1 MHNDDPLRAAGR
13 TVIMTTK
20 GPSSVALA
28 GTENGHGSNGA
39 PLGAPLPGPGREVAA
54 GALLPGPDRE
64 AAAGAQAPA
73 AGDWAICCSGGGIR
87 SAAYCLGAL
96 QSLDR
101 GGLLSKV
108 KWILGVSG
116 GSYIAT
122 SRALVAHHLRAG
134 TQPTA
139 YAPGTPE
146 ELSLRYDSRYIAP
159 NGSTILV
166 GALSMLLGA
175 AGALVIVLTPLY
187 ALTHAWGWLLR
198 GQHVL
203 ISSGPRAMT
212 ATVTSPGWWLCP
224 VIVGAVV
231 LVAFL
236 FWWGTL
242 GPDTR
247 RPGGPLMWLN
257 PDSRDR
263 GSDRAR
269 VVSWAAM
276 LAVGLALAMI
286 AAPLLISWLT
296 SQTGSLG
303 TITHFLGFGARPT
316 WSWSAA
322 AALFAAVT
330 AVARYAQAGL
340 AKWTASTSAAKA
352 QSAATPS
359 LLTQLAG
366 SIRQRLMPWVASAV
380 IVAGGVILALLWI
393 SDGARAGFSAGQLLP
408 VAVALAVTLLA
419 RVGVNV
425 NRLSLHD
432 AYRWR
437 LADAFAVTRDA
448 AEAAAEPG
456 RRVRARTLFAQA
468 AATRLS
474 QLRHD
479 DGTVAAR
486 GRPGL
491 VVCATANINAV
502 REVPPGQDGFC
513 VTFDPEYVALH
524 REKGLAAAE
533 RARARTP
540 DYEALIGHRRST
552 LFDISAISGAAV
564 SPLMGSAT
572 IQAYRILFTATDIRL
587 GVWLPHP
594 AVVRDARLLLD
605 HAEDPDYAPR
615 RWWERHPLLL
625 LLWYLSPHRLWD
637 HDQNQ
642 APGRDENAGQ
652 RGTREEMGRDSERE
666 ARLWAHVLQL
676 KLAGK
681 RSGTLW
687 YRALQPTLGLL
698 WAEAAG
704 RLSYRATWMYVTDG
718 GHYDNLGLVEALRR
732 GASHIVVLDAS
743 GDKADTWTTLGG
755 AIALA
760 RSDTGVEIELNP
772 TTMRP
777 SGLDLAPG
785 QVARPWAHGSFWRS
799 QAAPGLPRQG
809 EIWVCKLGWWTGA
822 PWDVR
827 AYAGSHPTYPTD
839 STLEQLYDATEFN
852 AYQQLGAA
860 SVLDAARHCAPPL
873 AWVPAPAPEISRPV
887 GDGLASRL
895 GIAEKEMA

>member
-1 MHNDDPLRAAGR
+1 ME
-13 TVIMTTK
+13 V
-20 GPSSVALA
+20 A
-28 GTENGHGSNGA
+28 GT
-39 PLGAPLPGPGREVAA
+39 
-54 GALLPGPDRE
+54 
-64 AAAGAQAPA
+64 QAPEP
-73 AGDWAICCSGGGIR
+73 GDWAICCSGGGIR

-96 QSLDR
+96 QNLDR
-101 GGLLSKV
+101 VGLLSKV

-134 TQPTA
+134 TQPPA

-159 NGSTILV
+159 NASTILV
-166 GALSMLLGA
+166 GVLSMLLGA
-175 AGALVIVLTPLY
+175 IGTFVIVLAPLY
-187 ALTHAWGWLLR
+187 ALAHAWGWLLR
-198 GQHVL
+198 WRHGL
-203 ISSGPRAMT
+203 LPSGPRAMT
-212 ATVTSPGWWLCP
+212 AAVTGPGWWLWP
-224 VIVGAVV
+224 VIAGAIV

-242 GPDTR
+242 EPGAR
-247 RPGGPLMWLN
+247 RLGGPLMWLN

-263 GSDRAR
+263 GSDRAM
-269 VVSWAAM
+269 VVGWAAA
-276 LAVGLALAMI
+276 LAAGLALAVI

-296 SQTGSLG
+296 SRTGSLG
-303 TITHFLGFGARPT
+303 TITHFLGFGVRPS

-322 AALFAAVT
+322 AGVFAAVI
-330 AVARYAQAGL
+330 AVAGYVRTGL
-340 AKWTASTSAAKA
+340 ARWTALTSATKG
-352 QSAATPS
+352 QSAAQPS
-359 LLTQLAG
+359 LLTKLTG
-366 SIRQRLMPWVASAV
+366 SVRQRLLPWIASAV
-380 IVAGGVILALLWI
+380 IVAGGAILALLWI
-393 SDGARAGFSAGQLLP
+393 SDGARSGLSAGQFLP
-408 VAVALAVTLLA
+408 VGVALAVTLLA
-419 RVGVNV
+419 RVAVNV

-432 AYRWR
+432 IYRWR
-437 LADAFAVTRDA
+437 LADAFAVTR
-448 AEAAAEPG
+448 EAAQAAAQPG
-456 RRVRARTLFAQA
+456 QRVRARGLFAAA

-474 QLRHD
+474 ELRHD

-491 VVCATANINAV
+491 VVCGTANINAV
-502 REVPPGQDGFC
+502 REVPPGQGGFC
-513 VTFDPEYVALH
+513 VTFDAEYVTLH
-524 REKGLAAAE
+524 REKGLATAE
-533 RARARTP
+533 RARALTP

-552 LFDISAISGAAV
+552 LFDVSAISGAAV

-572 IQAYRILFTATDIRL
+572 RQAYRILFTATNVRL

-594 AVVRDARLLLD
+594 AVVRNARLLID
-605 HAEDPDYAPR
+605 HAPDYAPR

-637 HDQNQ
+637 HDHDQ
-642 APGRDENAGQ
+642 ACRGQDNAGR
-652 RGTREEMGRDSERE
+652 RGDYAKMGRHSERE

-676 KLAGK
+676 RQEGK
-681 RSGTLW
+681 RSGALW
-687 YRALQPTLGLL
+687 YRVMQPTLGLL

-743 GDKADTWTTLGG
+743 GDKADTWFTLGG

-760 RSDTGVEIELNP
+760 RADAGVEIILDP

-777 SGLDLAPG
+777 AGRHLAPG
-785 QVARPWAHGSFWRS
+785 QVVHPWAHGQFTRP
-799 QAAPGLPRQG
+799 QETPGLPRQG

-827 AYAGSHPTYPTD
+827 AYAAGHPTYPTD
-839 STLEQLYDATEFN
+839 STLEQLYSATEFE

-860 SVLDAARHCAPPL
+860 TVLDAAKRCAPPL
-873 AWVPAPAPEISRPV
+873 RWVPAPPAVGAEPTPGDPEPTASHGASRPARAGV
-887 GDGLASRL
+887 G
-895 GIAEKEMA
+895 

>member
-1 MHNDDPLRAAGR
+1 
-13 TVIMTTK
+13 
-20 GPSSVALA
+20 
-28 GTENGHGSNGA
+28 
-39 PLGAPLPGPGREVAA
+39 
-54 GALLPGPDRE
+54 
-64 AAAGAQAPA
+64 
-73 AGDWAICCSGGGIR
+73 
-87 SAAYCLGAL
+87 
-96 QSLDR
+96 
-101 GGLLSKV
+101 
-108 KWILGVSG
+108 
-116 GSYIAT
+116 
-122 SRALVAHHLRAG
+122 
-134 TQPTA
+134 
-139 YAPGTPE
+139 
-146 ELSLRYDSRYIAP
+146 
-159 NGSTILV
+159 
-166 GALSMLLGA
+166 MLLGA
-175 AGALVIVLTPLY
+175 AGALVIVLAPLY

-198 GQHVL
+198 EQHVL
-203 ISSGPRAMT
+203 ISSGPRAMA
-212 ATVTSPGWWLCP
+212 ATVTSLGWWLWP
-224 VIVGAVV
+224 VIAGGIA
-231 LVAFL
+231 LLAFL

-242 GPDTR
+242 EPGGR

-269 VVSWAAM
+269 VVSWTAA
-276 LAVGLALAMI
+276 LAVGLGLGLI

-296 SQTGSLG
+296 SRTGSLG

-340 AKWTASTSAAKA
+340 AKWTASTAAAKSQSAAK
-352 QSAATPS
+352 PN
-359 LLTQLAG
+359 LLTQLTG
-366 SIRQRLMPWVASAV
+366 SIRQRLLPWTASAA
-380 IVAGGVILALLWI
+380 IVAAGAILVLLWT
-393 SDGARAGFSAGQLLP
+393 SDGARAGFSAGQFLP

-419 RVGVNV
+419 RVAVNV

-448 AEAAAEPG
+448 AKATAEPG
-456 RRVRARTLFAQA
+456 HRVRARTLFAEA

-474 QLRHD
+474 ELRHD

-502 REVPPGQDGFC
+502 REAPPGQGGFC
-513 VTFDPEYVALH
+513 VTFDADYVTLH
-524 REKGLAAAE
+524 REKGLAAPE
-533 RARARTP
+533 PARARTS

-572 IQAYRILFTATDIRL
+572 RQAYRILFTATNVRL

-594 AVVRDARLLLD
+594 AVVRNARQLLT
-605 HAEDPDYAPR
+605 HAPDYTSC

-637 HDQNQ
+637 HDQDQ
-642 APGRDENAGQ
+642 ASRDDGNAGN
-652 RGTREEMGRDSERE
+652 RGGHEKMSRDSERE
-666 ARLWAHVLQL
+666 ARLWAHVL
-676 KLAGK
+676 KLRQDGK
-681 RSGTLW
+681 RSGALW
-687 YRALQPTLGLL
+687 YRAMQPTLGLL

-704 RLSYRATWMYVTDG
+704 QLSYRATWMYVTDG

-743 GDKADTWTTLGG
+743 GDKADTWSTLGG

-760 RSDTGVEIELNP
+760 RADTGVEIELDP

-777 SGLDLAPG
+777 SGRGLAPG
-785 QVARPWAHGSFWRS
+785 QVVRPWAHGVFRRP
-799 QAAPGLPRQG
+799 QEVLGLPQQG

-827 AYAGSHPTYPTD
+827 AYAGGHPTYPTD
-839 STLEQLYDATEFN
+839 STLEQLYDATEFE

-860 SVLDAARHCAPPL
+860 AVLDAAKYCAPPL
-873 AWVPAPAPEISRPV
+873 AWVPAPPAAATPHVPEARPGDGISRP
-887 GDGLASRL
+887 
-895 GIAEKEMA
+895 AEAGREPAGRS